1 MAFALQAAERGHQVT
16 LYEAAD
22 EIGGQ
27 FNIARQIPG
36 KEEFRETLRY
46 FRHRLP
52 AAGVVIKT
60 GCRVTAPLLADA
72 DEVILATGIKP
83 RTPDIPGI
91 DHPKVLSYLAVLADK
106 RPVGARV
113 AIIGA
118 GGIGFDTAEYLSEPP
133 ANETTG
139 DFYREWGID
148 QSLTQRGG
156 VIAPAPQPSPR
167 QIWLLQRRP
176 GKPGATLAKT
186 TGWIHRSSLQS
197 RGVEMWGGI
206 EYLAIDDEGLH
217 IRRDGERL
225 LLPVDNVI
233 ICAGQEPQRELEAAL
248 RANGKPVQVIGGADV
263 AQELDARR
271 AIAQATALALTL

>member
-1 MAFALQAAERGHQVT
+1 M
-16 LYEAAD
+16 
-22 EIGGQ
+22 
-27 FNIARQIPG
+27 
-36 KEEFRETLRY
+36 
-46 FRHRLP
+46 
-52 AAGVVIKT
+52 VIKT

-167 QIWLLQRRP
+167 QI
-176 GKPGATLAKT
+176 LAA
-186 TGWIHRSSLQS
+186 S
-197 RGVEMWGGI
+197 
-206 EYLAIDDEGLH
+206 
-217 IRRDGERL
+217 
-225 LLPVDNVI
+225 
-233 ICAGQEPQRELEAAL
+233 
-248 RANGKPVQVIGGADV
+248 
-263 AQELDARR
+263 
-271 AIAQATALALTL
+271 AQARQARCHAGENDRLDPSQQSPVTGS

>member
-1 MAFALQAAERGHQVT
+1 
-16 LYEAAD
+16 
-22 EIGGQ
+22 
-27 FNIARQIPG
+27 
-36 KEEFRETLRY
+36 
-46 FRHRLP
+46 
-52 AAGVVIKT
+52 VVIKT
-60 GCRVTAPLLADA
+60 GCRVSAAMLADV

-83 RTPDIPGI
+83 RTPEIPGI
-91 DHPKVLSYLAVLADK
+91 DHPSVLSYLDVLADK
-106 RPVGARV
+106 RPVGPRV

-118 GGIGFDTAEYLSEPP
+118 GGIGFDTAEYLSQPHQT
-133 ANETTG
+133 ETVD

-148 QSLTQRGG
+148 HSLTQRGG
-156 VIAPAPQPSPR
+156 LIAPAPLRSPR
-167 QIWLLQRRP
+167 QIWLLQRKA

-206 EYLAIDDEGLH
+206 TYLAIDDEGLH
-217 IRRDGERL
+217 IKRDSEPL
-225 LLPVDNVI
+225 VLPVDNVI